1 MLRFLPAPLRGCIT
15 FLGVAL
21 NTIFWCIPLFTISI
35 VKLLFPVPEI
45 RRGLS
50 QILASIGEQW
60 IRVNNRL
67 IRMVTPMKW
76 EITGLENLER
86 HKWYL
91 VCSNHRSLVDIPLL
105 QMIFYKRIPFI
116 RFFIKQE
123 LLWVPF
129 LGLAW
134 WALDFPFMKRY
145 SRAYLEKH
153 PEKRGKDLETARQA
167 GKLFRRNPTT
177 ILNFVEGTRHTVA
190 KHTAQQSPY
199 RNLLRPKAGGVATM
213 LASMHNLDMTILN
226 VTILYP
232 EGDVIFWDLL
242 CGRVRRAIVH
252 IEELIIPPE
261 LAHGDY
267 TNDPI
272 FRQKFQ
278 EWTQQLWHEKDA
290 FIEKLLIEASTAS

>member
-1 MLRFLPAPLRGCIT
+1 MLHFIPAPLLGCIT

-21 NTIFWCIPLFTISI
+21 NTIFWCIPLFIISI
-35 VKLLFPVPEI
+35 VKLLFPIPEI
-45 RRGLS
+45 RCGLS
-50 QILASIGEQW
+50 QVLARIGESW
-60 IRVNNRL
+60 IKVNNTF
-67 IRMVTPMKW
+67 ISMGTHMQW
-76 EITGLENLER
+76 EITGLEKLDR

-91 VCSNHRSLVDIPLL
+91 ICSNHRSLVDIPLL

-123 LLWVPF
+123 LFWVPM

-153 PEKRGKDLETARQA
+153 PEKRGKDLETARES

-177 ILNFVEGTRHTVA
+177 ILNFVEGTRHTIT
-190 KHTAQQSPY
+190 KHTTQASPY
-199 RNLLRPKAGGVATM
+199 QHLLRPKAGGVANI
-213 LASMHNLDMTILN
+213 LASMQDLDMTVLN

-232 EGDVIFWDLL
+232 DGDVVFWDLL

-261 LAHGDY
+261 LLHGDY
-267 TNDPI
+267 NNDPI

-278 EWTQQLWHEKDA
+278 EWTQQLWYEKDM
-290 FIEKLLIEASTAS
+290 FIEKLLRKTHSVS